1 MKHVLLPDRLCTT
14 DIPTMQRRRS
24 RAPPRQGPVT
34 WTFMVYQF
42 GRRDEEDAL
51 RTGVRET

>member
-42 GRRDEEDAL
+42 GRRDDRWL
-51 RTGVRET
+51 